1 MLDLKRCAIKMAS
14 NIKVVDSKRGEVT
27 LKNDLIL
34 RGLRNNSEYEELI
47 KESIMTMKEINKV
60 EFFYKK
66 LNLVISYDCTVTSEK
81 KVVIWIKSIIE
92 IILDNYE
99 EVKTFVEEN
108 NKDELMK
115 FILPELKKEI
125 NLSKYRVKQLWK
137 YGNI

>member
-14 NIKVVDSKRGEVT
+14 NIKIVDSKRGKVT

-34 RGLRNNSEYEELI
+34 RGLRNNIEYEELI
-47 KESIMTMKEINKV
+47 KEAIMTMKEINKV
-60 EFFYKK
+60 EFFYEK

-99 EVKTFVEEN
+99 ELKSIVEKN
-108 NKDELMK
+108 NKEELIN

-125 NLSKYRVKQLWK
+125 NLNKYKVK
-137 YGNI
+137 

>member
-14 NIKVVDSKRGEVT
+14 NIKVVDSKRGKVT

-47 KESIMTMKEINKV
+47 KEAIMTMKEISKV
-60 EFFYKK
+60 EFFYEK
-66 LNLVISYDCTVTSEK
+66 LNLIISYDYTVTSEK

-99 EVKTFVEEN
+99 EVKSLVEKN
-108 NKDELMK
+108 NKEELIN

-125 NLSKYRVKQLWK
+125 NLNKYRVR
-137 YGNI
+137 

>member
-14 NIKVVDSKRGEVT
+14 NIKVVDSKRGKVT

-34 RGLRNNSEYEELI
+34 RGLRNNIEYDELI
-47 KESIMTMKEINKV
+47 KEAIMTMKEINKV
-60 EFFYKK
+60 EFFYEK
-66 LNLVISYDCTVTSEK
+66 LNLVIYYDCTVISEK

-99 EVKTFVEEN
+99 ELKSIVEKN
-108 NKDELMK
+108 NKEELIN

-125 NLSKYRVKQLWK
+125 NSNKYKVK
-137 YGNI
+137 

>member
-14 NIKVVDSKRGEVT
+14 NIKVVDSKRGKVV

-34 RGLRNNSEYEELI
+34 RGLSNNREYEELI
-47 KESIMTMKEINKV
+47 KEAIMTMKEINKV

-66 LNLVISYDCTVTSEK
+66 LNLIISYDCTVISEK
-81 KVVIWIKSIIE
+81 KVVCWIKSIIE

-99 EVKTFVEEN
+99 EVKSFAEN
-108 NKDELMK
+108 KNKEGLMS

-125 NLSKYRVKQLWK
+125 NLNKYRV
-137 YGNI
+137 N

>member
-14 NIKVVDSKRGEVT
+14 NIKVVDSKRGKVV

-34 RGLRNNSEYEELI
+34 RGLSNNREYEELI
-47 KESIMTMKEINKV
+47 KEAIMTMKEINKV

-66 LNLVISYDCTVTSEK
+66 LNLIISYDCTIISEK
-81 KVVIWIKSIIE
+81 KVVCWIKSIIE

-99 EVKTFVEEN
+99 EVKSFAEN
-108 NKDELMK
+108 NNKEGLMS

-125 NLSKYRVKQLWK
+125 NLNKYRV
-137 YGNI
+137 N

>member
-14 NIKVVDSKRGEVT
+14 NIKVVDSKRGKVT

-47 KESIMTMKEINKV
+47 KESIMTMKEISKV
-60 EFFYKK
+60 EFFYEK

-99 EVKTFVEEN
+99 EVKSLVEKN
-108 NKDELMK
+108 NKEELIN

-125 NLSKYRVKQLWK
+125 NLNKYRVR
-137 YGNI
+137 

>member
-14 NIKVVDSKRGEVT
+14 NIKVVDSKRGKVV

-34 RGLRNNSEYEELI
+34 RGLSNNREYEEII
-47 KESIMTMKEINKV
+47 KEAIMTMKEINKV

-66 LNLVISYDCTVTSEK
+66 LNLIISYDCTVISEK
-81 KVVIWIKSIIE
+81 KVVCWIKSIIE

-99 EVKTFVEEN
+99 EVKSFAEN
-108 NKDELMK
+108 NNKEALMS

-125 NLSKYRVKQLWK
+125 NLNKYRV
-137 YGNI
+137 N

>member
-14 NIKVVDSKRGEVT
+14 NIKVVDSKRGKVT

-47 KESIMTMKEINKV
+47 KEAIMTMKEISKV
-60 EFFYKK
+60 EFFYEK
-66 LNLVISYDCTVTSEK
+66 LNLIISYDYTVTSEK
-81 KVVIWIKSIIE
+81 KVVGWIKSIIE

-99 EVKTFVEEN
+99 EVKSLVEKN
-108 NKDELMK
+108 NKEKLIN

-125 NLSKYRVKQLWK
+125 NLNKYKVK
-137 YGNI
+137 

>member
-14 NIKVVDSKRGEVT
+14 NIKVVDSKRGKVI

-34 RGLRNNSEYEELI
+34 RGLSNNREYEELI
-47 KESIMTMKEINKV
+47 KEAIMTMKEINKV

-66 LNLVISYDCTVTSEK
+66 LNLIISYDCTIISEK
-81 KVVIWIKSIIE
+81 KVVCWIKSIIE

-99 EVKTFVEEN
+99 EVKSFAEN
-108 NKDELMK
+108 KNKEGLMS

-125 NLSKYRVKQLWK
+125 NLNKYRV
-137 YGNI
+137 N